1 MDLGLKGR
9 AAVVTGGS
17 RGIGKAIARGLAA
30 EGVHL
35 TLLAR
40 GREALEAAA
49 GEIRSDYG
57 VRVLAVPTDI
67 RQADSVQAAASA
79 AAAEFGTI
87 HIIVNNAGGP
97 IKRPGRQI
105 TWSDADW
112 LDDVNLK
119 TIGMLRVTQAFLPA
133 IAKGGTGRIINIS
146 GIASISAFLTA
157 LTHGLNNAAMN
168 QVTAY
173 LAKDLAADRVTV
185 NTIVPG
191 LIATEWREGW
201 AENSGKLQ
209 GKTKAEFLEETCRQW
224 GILAGRWAR
233 MDEVADLAVFLASDR
248 AAYINGAQIT
258 IDGGYALNPRG

>member
-35 TLLAR
+35 ALVAR
-40 GREALEAAA
+40 GREALDEAAA
-49 GEIRSDYG
+49 GIRRDTG
-57 VRVLAVPTDI
+57 VRVLAVPADI
-67 RQADSVQAAASA
+67 RSTESVQAAAKA

-119 TIGMLRVTQAFLPA
+119 TIGMLRVVQAFLPSL
-133 IAKGGTGRIINIS
+133 AKGGTGRIINVS

-173 LAKDLAADRVTV
+173 LAKDLAADKVTV

-191 LIATEWREGW
+191 LVATEWREGW
-201 AENSGKLQ
+201 AESSGKLQ
-209 GKTKAEFLEETCRQW
+209 GKSKAEFLEETCRQW
-224 GILAGRWAR
+224 GILAGRWAT
-233 MDEVADLAVFLASDR
+233 MEEIADLAVFLASDR
-248 AAYINGAQIT
+248 AAYINGAQIA